1 MNDDELIAKISEK
14 LLGYREGSPENIICK
29 IDAMQDRD
37 STLWIGA
44 FRYYCGR
51 MTIAVSGFCE
61 TMISNIEN
69 IPDEAVSIIKRDLIE
84 AFADD
89 DRDREVGNAV
99 KRLGMDCDRQ
109 KWLEVLAAISGA

>member
-14 LLGYREGSPENIICK
+14 ILGYREGSTENILVS

-37 STLWIGA
+37 ATLWIGA

-69 IPDEAVSIIKRDLIE
+69 IPDEAISIIKRDLIK

-89 DRDREVGNAV
+89 DRDREKGREV
-99 KRLGMDCDRQ
+99 KRLGMDYDRH
-109 KWLEVLAAISGA
+109 KWLEVLSAISGA

>member
-1 MNDDELIAKISEK
+1 MTDNELIAKISEK
-14 LLGYREGSPENIICK
+14 ILGYREGSTTNILFS

-37 STLWIGA
+37 ATLWIGA

-51 MTIAVSGFCE
+51 MTISVSGFCE
-61 TMISNIEN
+61 TMINNIEN
-69 IPDEAVSIIKRDLIE
+69 IPKEAISIIKRDLME

-89 DRDREVGNAV
+89 DRDRGIGNDV